1 MITKNSSM
9 LHFSDSAPLPWAYLH
24 PDNLSAFEKK
34 DDTVFYHFISES
46 LSFFQWLL
54 HQNMSTQ
61 TIQLNI
67 YINYCACMLQYTN
80 GE

>member
-9 LHFSDSAPLPWAYLH
+9 LHFSDSAPLPWQGLH

-61 TIQLNI
+61 TTQYTLIIAYACCNI
-67 YINYCACMLQYTN
+67 Y
-80 GE
+80 